1 MNPNSENIAY
11 HAARLLI
18 LIRFCGKP
26 RSDPALYPGV
36 EGRTLLAKLDFF
48 LRYPVYLKRAALIL
62 NNEDVNSISSD
73 EINTVE
79 SRMIRYLYGPWDRVY
94 YEVLAYLIGK
104 GLIVVNKKGNTEIFQ
119 LSVIGMK
126 KSEEIALESS
136 YADLVSRAGF
146 VNRLFSK
153 YSGNRLKEFIYQYFP
168 DVVNKDIGEVI

>member
-1 MNPNSENIAY
+1 MNPHTENIAY

-26 RSDPALYPGV
+26 RSDPALFPGV

-48 LRYPVYLKRAALIL
+48 LRYPIYLKRASSIL
-62 NNEDVNSISSD
+62 NNVDVSTISQD

-79 SRMIRYLYGPWDRVY
+79 SRMIRYLYGPWDNVY
-94 YEVLAYLIGK
+94 YQVLAYLIGK
-104 GLIVVNKKGNTEIFQ
+104 GLIVVNKKGNTEVFQ
-119 LSVIGMK
+119 LSVKGMEI
-126 KSEEIALESS
+126 SEEIALEPS
-136 YADLVSRAGF
+136 YADIVSRANF

-153 YSGNRLKEFIYQYFP
+153 YNGNRLKEFIYQYFP